1 MKPTLRSL
9 VLVLL
14 CLLVLAANLHLQ
26 AQQAGVLSQA
36 AQPTGLAPKSFSIIG
51 DSRAANLYVSVGVPT
66 TLSSYQWFNWAN
78 DINGHN
84 MLLIANYGISGYRS
98 DQFLNSNLQAALADS
113 AETLI
118 FNSPA
123 VNDIGQCTTPYT
135 NLNGVAVSCS
145 NVASV
150 AAGNVKAAAAQA
162 VAAGKRVILVGET
175 GNTAFTTTSQVGPVL
190 EVNERLRDFAEQTRG
205 VYYFDPTIDLWNP
218 TTSTTAIAFKTGV
231 SQDGLHPNT
240 LGSYYIGQ
248 HFASWIQSLVPYYE
262 FRPCSITDNSTNT
275 AYSYMTNPL
284 FNTLTGGT
292 KQGTG
297 TITGNVPSGFRI
309 SAGANA
315 SSAITVTSAA
325 DPAGCGNDVTLAM
338 TVTAADTLNIAYVP
352 PSFSLGDIFQTSVD
366 VSVAS
371 GSSNFTLALQPQVVV
386 TGTTTASISD
396 LLGTSYGSFP
406 TTAYSLHM
414 QTIPYLIPSTGTP
427 NYINDVLYFTFSG
440 AGSAT
445 VTLSR
450 WDAKKRFQ

>member
-135 NLNGVAVSCS
+135 NVNGVAVSCS

-162 VAAGKRVILVGET
+162 VAAGKRVILVK
-175 GNTAFTTTSQVGPVL
+175 APF
-190 EVNERLRDFAEQTRG
+190 
-205 VYYFDPTIDLWNP
+205 W
-218 TTSTTAIAFKTGV
+218 
-231 SQDGLHPNT
+231 
-240 LGSYYIGQ
+240 
-248 HFASWIQSLVPYYE
+248 
-262 FRPCSITDNSTNT
+262 
-275 AYSYMTNPL
+275 
-284 FNTLTGGT
+284 
-292 KQGTG
+292 
-297 TITGNVPSGFRI
+297 
-309 SAGANA
+309 
-315 SSAITVTSAA
+315 
-325 DPAGCGNDVTLAM
+325 
-338 TVTAADTLNIAYVP
+338 
-352 PSFSLGDIFQTSVD
+352 
-366 VSVAS
+366 
-371 GSSNFTLALQPQVVV
+371 
-386 TGTTTASISD
+386 
-396 LLGTSYGSFP
+396 
-406 TTAYSLHM
+406 
-414 QTIPYLIPSTGTP
+414 
-427 NYINDVLYFTFSG
+427 
-440 AGSAT
+440 
-445 VTLSR
+445 
-450 WDAKKRFQ
+450 